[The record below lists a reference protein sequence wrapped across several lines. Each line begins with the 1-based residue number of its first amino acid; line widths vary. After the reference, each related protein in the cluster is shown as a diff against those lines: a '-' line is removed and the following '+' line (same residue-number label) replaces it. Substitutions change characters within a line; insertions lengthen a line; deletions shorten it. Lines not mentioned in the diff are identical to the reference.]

1 MSNKQ
6 LQNRLSRLD
15 GQLKKLQE
23 NINNNED
30 CSDVIPQFLAV
41 KGAVA
46 GSFEEYVKLSL
57 DSCAKSD
64 EKKMTKLINLLVRA

>member
-1 MSNKQ
+1 MSHKK

-23 NINNNED
+23 NINNDDD
-30 CSDVIPQFLAV
+30 CGEVIPQFLAV
-41 KGAVA
+41 KGAIA
-46 GSFEEYVKLSL
+46 GAFEEYVKSSL

-64 EKKMTKLINLLVRA
+64 EKKIAKLISLLVKV